1 MVIVDNDFPMHEII
15 DQAAIKINL
24 PIIKHAVS
32 NQKLLNKT
40 YADSDAE

>member
-1 MVIVDNDFPMHEII
+1 MHEII

-40 YADSDAE
+40 ALGKKVEKCAFYAAF